1 MRRLAVALLVAGLAV
16 LLSPV
21 AALAAPPGA
30 PLAGRT
36 WLRLTVTSQQPRMIT
51 ASDTSVTMSGTLTNI
66 SDRRIR
72 DITARLQV
80 GDAVTSA
87 ADLRTA
93 LAPTAN
99 YTHGD
104 TVFAP
109 VSDTGLA
116 PGQSVSF
123 TVSADLTGPDSLRL
137 TRPGVYPLL
146 VNVQGVPD
154 YSDIGYRLAVASVLL
169 PVLAAPGGA
178 GPSIPGAP
186 TRLSILWPLVD
197 EQPRVVSDNPLVLGD
212 DALATSLDSGGR
224 LFGLLDA
231 VRQVQNDPGLL
242 SAMCFVVDPDLI
254 ATVQDMAGG
263 YRVRTGAD
271 TTAPGA
277 GQAAAAL
284 WLTTLKSLVAG
295 HCVLPLPYADADLA
309 ALVHGDGTDLLQLA
323 LTDGAATAR
332 SLGGATLSGVVWP
345 ADNTLDTRT
354 MAALA
359 SAGTHTVLLNP
370 DSVTPA
376 ATGPAA
382 LAGFTG
388 TAPTVVPV
396 DPVTSTALAP
406 RTDEPNVDAHGISA
420 QDGLAAL
427 VYQTVFGSGN
437 PVLVAPPRRWAPSAA
452 EALEFLRDAGTV
464 LAGHYATPTALT
476 DAVAMPPAG
485 HPVTPNYPLDTQLA
499 EVSAPVVAGAVRS
512 DTAARDVLAAMG
524 RDHTTPTPVQPSVL
538 VDPVRLGLLRAVSGA
553 WRDSRTSGAQAA
565 LDVADAQFDLLK
577 GQVTVVQPGLP
588 ILLGSKDS
596 RLPVTVTNKLPVDIE
611 VRVDLTGDPGL
622 PATGVRAVI
631 PAGLSI
637 TVLVPATV
645 TRSGRLS
652 VYATVV
658 TPGGTALG
666 QQARLELVSNA
677 YGTIIVIVTAIAFAL
692 LVLLSGRRIY
702 RRVRAARTR
711 TPETPPDPVAPALV
725 GARPDAP
732 TDEGEPGRP

>member
-21 AALAAPPGA
+21 PGWPAAPPGS
-30 PLAGRT
+30 PLAGRA
-36 WLRLTVTSQQPRMIT
+36 WLRLTVTSQQPRMVT
-51 ASDTSVTMSGTLTNI
+51 ASDTSVTMTGTLTNI

-72 DITARLQV
+72 DITTRLQV
-80 GDAVTSA
+80 GDAVTDA
-87 ADLRTA
+87 AQLRTA
-93 LAPTAN
+93 LAPTAT
-99 YTHGD
+99 YAHGN
-104 TVFAP
+104 TVFEP
-109 VSDTGLA
+109 VPGSLA

-137 TRPGVYPLL
+137 TRPGVYPLM

-154 YSDIGYRLAVASVLL
+154 YSDVGYRLAVASVLL
-169 PVLAAPGGA
+169 PVLAAPGGPPPA
-178 GPSIPGAP
+178 APGAP
-186 TRLSILWPLVD
+186 SRLTILWPLVD
-197 EQPRVVSDNPLVLGD
+197 EQPRVVSDSPLVLGD
-212 DALATSLDSGGR
+212 DTLATSLGSGGR

-254 ATVQDMAGG
+254 ATVQGMAGG
-263 YRVRTGAD
+263 YRVRTGANS
-271 TTAPGA
+271 TAPGT
-277 GQAAAAL
+277 GQAAAEL
-284 WLTTLKSLVAG
+284 WLTTLKTLVAG

-309 ALVHGDGTDLLQLA
+309 ALVHGGGTDLVQLA
-323 LTDGAATAR
+323 FTDGAATVR

-345 ADNTLDTRT
+345 ADDTLDNRT
-354 MAALA
+354 MTALV
-359 SAGTHTVLLNP
+359 SGGTHTVLLNP

-388 TAPTVVPV
+388 TTPTVVPV
-396 DPVTSTALAP
+396 DPVTSTALAS

-427 VYQTVFGSGN
+427 VYQTVFQSGN
-437 PVLVAPPRRWAPSAA
+437 SVLVAPPRRWTPSAD

-464 LAGHYATPTALT
+464 LAGHYATPTALA

-499 EVSAPVVAGAVRS
+499 EVSGQVVAGAVRS
-512 DTAARDVLAAMG
+512 DAAARDVFAAMG

-538 VDPVRLGLLRAVSGA
+538 VDPVRLALLRAVSGA

-611 VRVDLTGDPGL
+611 IRVDLTGDPGL
-622 PATGVRAVI
+622 PATGVSAVI

-645 TRSGRLS
+645 ARSGRLS

-658 TPGGTALG
+658 TPGGTELG

-702 RRVRAARTR
+702 RRVRAARAKA
-711 TPETPPDPVAPALV
+711 PETPPDPVPPALV

-732 TDEGEPGRP
+732 TDEGEPGRQ

>member
-16 LLSPV
+16 LSTPV

-30 PLAGRT
+30 PLTGRA

-72 DITARLQV
+72 EITARLQA
-80 GDAVTSA
+80 GDAVT
-87 ADLRTA
+87 DTTGLRAA

-104 TVFAP
+104 TVFEP
-109 VSDTGLA
+109 VSDSLA
-116 PGQSVSF
+116 PGQSARF
-123 TVSADLTGPDSLRL
+123 TVSADLTGPNSLRL

-178 GPSIPGAP
+178 QPAAPGTP
-186 TRLSILWPLVD
+186 TRLTILWPLVD
-197 EQPRVVSDNPLVLGD
+197 EQPRVVSADPLVLGD
-212 DALATSLDSGGR
+212 DTLATSLGSGGR

-231 VRQVQNDPGLL
+231 VRQVQDDPGLL
-242 SAMCFVVDPDLI
+242 AALCFVVDPDLI
-254 ATVQDMAGG
+254 ATVAGMAGG
-263 YRVRTGAD
+263 YRVRTGAED
-271 TTAPGA
+271 TTPGT

-284 WLTTLKSLVAG
+284 WLTTLKTLVAG

-309 ALVHGDGTDLLQLA
+309 ALVHGGGTDLLQLA
-323 LTDGAATAR
+323 LTDGAATVR
-332 SLGGATLSGVVWP
+332 SLGGATVSGVVWP
-345 ADNTLDTRT
+345 ADNTLDKRT
-354 MAALA
+354 MTALT

-376 ATGPAA
+376 ATGPTA

-388 TAPTVVPV
+388 AAPTVVPV

-406 RTDEPNVDAHGISA
+406 RIDEPNVDAQGISA

-427 VYQTVFGSGN
+427 VYQTVFQSGN
-437 PVLVAPPRRWAPSAA
+437 SVLVAPPRRWTPSAA
-452 EALEFLRDAGTV
+452 EALEFLRGAGTV
-464 LAGHYATPTALT
+464 LAGHYATPTELA

-499 EVSAPVVAGAVRS
+499 EVSTQVVAGAVRS
-512 DTAARDVLAAMG
+512 DAAARDVLAAMG

-553 WRDSRTSGAQAA
+553 WRNSRTSGAQAA
-565 LDVADAQFDLLK
+565 LDAADAQFDLLK

-611 VRVDLTGDPGL
+611 IRIDLTGDPGL
-622 PATGVRAVI
+622 PSTGVSAVI

-658 TPGGTALG
+658 TPGGTELG

-711 TPETPPDPVAPALV
+711 TPQTPPDPVAPALV